1 MSEGN
6 VRNFGALL
14 QTLED
19 GQFGAEISEEMR
31 RLNLKLSE
39 RVEATSAKAKGELTI
54 KIKFAAMPNGTVAV
68 KADFK
73 TKEPPAVRTGT
84 GASVLRTLRHASR
97 G

>member
-19 GQFGAEISEEMR
+19 GQFGAEIC
-31 RLNLKLSE
+31 
-39 RVEATSAKAKGELTI
+39 
-54 KIKFAAMPNGTVAV
+54 
-68 KADFK
+68 
-73 TKEPPAVRTGT
+73 T